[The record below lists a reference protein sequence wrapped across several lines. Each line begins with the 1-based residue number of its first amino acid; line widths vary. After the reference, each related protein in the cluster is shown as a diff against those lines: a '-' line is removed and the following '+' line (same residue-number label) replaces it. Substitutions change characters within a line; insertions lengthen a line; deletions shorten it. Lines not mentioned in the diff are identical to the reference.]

1 MVEVACN
8 LLVGDIL
15 NDSIEVV
22 AVLVLQWDD
31 GTNLYVLSIKLAI
44 DCKDLLVEIEYALVV
59 VEAISLLWLQL
70 KVELLALFKIYHL
83 LFECWQCYAHAAD
96 EDERTLVCCTL
107 DEHFFTVITFS
118 YIVECIRHY
127 DKFVLVV

>member
-31 GTNLYVLSIKLAI
+31 GTNLYVLSIKLTI
-44 DCKDLLVEIEYALVV
+44 DCKDLLVEIEYC
-59 VEAISLLWLQL
+59 LL
-70 KVELLALFKIYHL
+70 YTSD
-83 LFECWQCYAHAAD
+83 AAD
-96 EDERTLVCCTL
+96 E
-107 DEHFFTVITFS
+107 
-118 YIVECIRHY
+118 
-127 DKFVLVV
+127 